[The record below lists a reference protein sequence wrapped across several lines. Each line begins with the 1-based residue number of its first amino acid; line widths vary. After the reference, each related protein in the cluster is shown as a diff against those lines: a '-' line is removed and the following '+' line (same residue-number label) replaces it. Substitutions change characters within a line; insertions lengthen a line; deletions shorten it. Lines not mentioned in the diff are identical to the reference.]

1 MDGGSL
7 SLLELGDKGGLEDG
21 LESRRRVGTLY
32 AGSDLPVTL
41 PQALV
46 AIFLLVL
53 WKSLLT

>member
-1 MDGGSL
+1 MEEVSASWNSVTKGVWNIVLSPGDG
-7 SLLELGDKGGLEDG
+7 
-21 LESRRRVGTLY
+21 VGTLS